1 MPFRKRHQMRQ
12 LQTAEEVRKREQDIR
27 KRQAENTQKFSWPNT
42 IIWKEQE
49 IRVTSKFPTFALY
62 VLGASQMN
70 RRIIL
75 SKDVYLRWLSAQ
87 EAK

>member
-12 LQTAEEVRKREQDIR
+12 LQTAEEVRKREQDVR

-75 SKDVYLRWLSAQ
+75 SKDVYLRWLNAQ